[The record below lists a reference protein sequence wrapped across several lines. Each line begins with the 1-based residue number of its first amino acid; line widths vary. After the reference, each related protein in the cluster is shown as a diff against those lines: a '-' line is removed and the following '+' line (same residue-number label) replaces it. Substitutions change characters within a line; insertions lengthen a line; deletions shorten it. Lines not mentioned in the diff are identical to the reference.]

1 MRTAVVRVD
10 VDPAGELTPARL
22 ADGVAALR
30 TLADDGGVTMVDN
43 NLAQMPRGRREA
55 ELLIGDTAAA
65 DRQELERVGVTLCA
79 KAFGTEPVLGVV
91 TYVSRGTDEDAH
103 GVLAGFGLRGEIART
118 AGDDGYDILTVTLS
132 KADMARIPESR
143 VHTALEASTN
153 CEIRILLV

>member
-10 VDPAGELTPARL
+10 VDPAGELTPAQL
-22 ADGVAALR
+22 TEGVAALR
-30 TLADDGGVTMVDN
+30 KLAEDSGVTVVDN
-43 NLAQMPRGRREA
+43 NLAAMPRGRREA
-55 ELLIGDTAAA
+55 ELLISNATEA
-65 DRQELERVGVTLCA
+65 DLTGVGVTLCA
-79 KAFGTEPVLGVV
+79 RAFGTEPVIGVV

-118 AGDDGYDILTVTLS
+118 EGDDGYDILDVSLS

-153 CEIRILLV
+153 CEIRIRLV

>member
-10 VDPAGELTPARL
+10 VDPSGELTPAQL

-30 TLADDGGVTMVDN
+30 TLAVDGGVTVVDN

-55 ELLIGDTAAA
+55 ELLITNTAAV
-65 DRQELERVGVTLCA
+65 DPEELERVGLTLCT

-118 AGDDGYDILTVTLS
+118 AGDDGYDILHVTLS

-153 CEIRILLV
+153 SEVHIRLV